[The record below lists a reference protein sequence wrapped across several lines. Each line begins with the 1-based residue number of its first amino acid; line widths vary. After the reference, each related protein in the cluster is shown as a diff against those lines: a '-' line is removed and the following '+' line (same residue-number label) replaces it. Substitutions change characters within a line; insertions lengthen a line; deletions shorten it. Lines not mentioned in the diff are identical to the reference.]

1 MAGQHKNGAAAV
13 RAIDLGREPL
23 ERVLHIGDHAWET
36 MGATLLI
43 ALLFHGTA
51 TARAMLKSPEL
62 FNWAR
67 SVQNRTITNLTDTI
81 DIETEKPKPPPPP
94 EPEPPAVEENALK
107 PTEPLPPSSK
117 DVPPPGPPEAANAG
131 KVLTSDPDPTAPV
144 DFTGGF
150 VTGTGDTFIG
160 GTTQAGGKGTSP
172 IYNPNARATGV
183 PNGTGAP
190 TVVRPG
196 PPGPDRSRAAGRA
209 GSDEWRCDFPPEA
222 DAEQIDE
229 AYVTLQVVVGADGH
243 AKRVTVVQD
252 PGHGF
257 GRMANQCAQRETY
270 QAQLDRDG
278 RAVEGQTR
286 PFRVH
291 FVR

>member
-1 MAGQHKNGAAAV
+1 MMAGQHKNGAAAV
-13 RAIDLGREPL
+13 RAIDPGRDPL
-23 ERVLHIGDHAWET
+23 ERVLHIGDRAWQT
-36 MGATLLI
+36 MGAAFLV

-67 SVQNRTITNLTDTI
+67 WVENRVTMNLTDTI

-94 EPEPPAVEENALK
+94 EPPVEEKVVK
-107 PTEPLPPSSK
+107 PTEPPPPMPK
-117 DVPPPGPPEAANAG
+117 DVPPPAPPEAANAG
-131 KVLTSDPDPTAPV
+131 KVLTSEPDPNAPV
-144 DFTGGF
+144 DFTNSFTSGNADQF
-150 VTGTGDTFIG
+150 LG
-160 GTTQAGGKGTSP
+160 GTTQAGGKGTHP
-172 IYNPNARATGV
+172 VYNPNARATGV

-190 TVVRPG
+190 TTVPT
-196 PPGPDRSRAAGRA
+196 GPDRSRAAGRS
-209 GSDEWRCDFPPEA
+209 GGDEWRCDFPPEA

-243 AKRVTVVQD
+243 AKKVTVVQD

-257 GRMANQCAQRETY
+257 GRLANQCAMRETY
-270 QAQLDRDG
+270 NTQLDHDG
-278 RAVEGQTR
+278 NAVEGQTK

>member
-13 RAIDLGREPL
+13 RAIEIAREPL
-23 ERVLHIGDHAWET
+23 DRVLHIGDHAWQT
-36 MGATLLI
+36 MSAALLV

-67 SVQNRTITNLTDTI
+67 SIQNRTIMSLADTI

-94 EPEPPAVEENALK
+94 EPPVEDKPLA
-107 PTEPLPPSSK
+107 PTEPLPPTLK
-117 DVPPPGPPEAANAG
+117 DVPPPAPPEAANAG
-131 KVLTSDPDPTAPV
+131 KVLTSEPDPAAPV

-150 VTGTGDTFIG
+150 VSGTGDSFVG
-160 GTTQAGGKGTSP
+160 GTTQVGGKGTRP
-172 IYNPNARATGV
+172 VYNPSARATGV

-190 TVVRPG
+190 AVV

-222 DAEQIDE
+222 DADQIDE
-229 AYVTLQVVVGADGH
+229 AYVTLQVLVGADGH
-243 AKRVTVVQD
+243 AKRVTIVQD

-270 QAQLDRDG
+270 QAQLDHDG
-278 RAVEGQTR
+278 RPVEGQTR